1 MQDDVQ
7 ALNELSNFAIKRVH
21 WHDLQIA
28 SGNVQESVQA
38 CLEE

>member
-7 ALNELSNFAIKRVH
+7 ALNELSDFAIKRVH
-21 WHDLQIA
+21 WQIA